1 MADRLLIVVNNLSFF
16 ISHRLE
22 IGLAARQNGYTVKV
36 LGPKNAEAA
45 QYLQKQELDVQ
56 EIDVAQEDHGLWG
69 QTQFLWAVY
78 RFCREFRPTVCHMIT
93 LKTFLVAG
101 VASRLAFV
109 PRRIGAVSGLGYFF
123 ISAEWH
129 MRISRA
135 IYRPLF
141 WFAMTGRNTEVIFQN
156 QDDQLV
162 LQNYAGIDPAQ
173 THLIP
178 GSGVDLQKFSPQPEP
193 EGPVTFVLIGRMLKD
208 KGVME
213 FVEAAHILRESGADA
228 RFVLAGLPDE
238 TNPASVSRQTLEQ
251 FNAEGTVSWIGYCD
265 NPAELIAASHVVVL
279 PSYREGFPRVLIEA
293 AAAGRP
299 AIASDVPGC
308 RHAILDGITGIL
320 VPVRDAKSLADA
332 MLSLMQD
339 TQMRLAMG
347 TSARE
352 LAEKKYSVDSVVAAH
367 LDIYSALPEG

>member
-22 IGLAARQNGYTVKV
+22 IGLAAKQSGYVVTV
-36 LGPKNAEAA
+36 LGPENAEAA
-45 QYLQKQELDVQ
+45 QYLQKQGLSVQ

-69 QTQFLWAVY
+69 QTRFLWAVY
-78 RFCREFRPTVCHMIT
+78 RLCREFRPTVCHMIT

-101 VASRLAFV
+101 VASRLALV

-123 ISAEWH
+123 ISAEWRI
-129 MRISRA
+129 RISRA

-193 EGPVTFVLIGRMLKD
+193 ESPVTFVLIGRMLKD

-213 FVEAAHILRESGADA
+213 FVEAARILRESGADA
-228 RFVLAGLPDE
+228 KFVLAGLPDE
-238 TNPASVSRQTLEQ
+238 TNPASVSREALDQ
-251 FNAEGTVSWIGYCD
+251 FNTEGTVSWIGYCD

-347 TSARE
+347 VSARE

>member
-22 IGLAARQNGYTVKV
+22 IGLAAKQSGYVVTV
-36 LGPKNAEAA
+36 LGPENAEAA
-45 QYLQKQELDVQ
+45 QYLKKQGLSVQ

-69 QTQFLWAVY
+69 QTRFLWAVY
-78 RFCREFRPTVCHMIT
+78 RLCREFRPTVCHMIT

-101 VASRLAFV
+101 VASRLALV

-123 ISAEWH
+123 ISAEWRI
-129 MRISRA
+129 RISRA

-193 EGPVTFVLIGRMLKD
+193 ESPVTFVLIGRMLKD

-213 FVEAAHILRESGADA
+213 FVEAARILRESGADA

-251 FNAEGTVSWIGYCD
+251 FTAEGTVSWIGYCD

-339 TQMRLAMG
+339 TQLRLAMG
-347 TSARE
+347 VSARE